1 MQALNPTVVKIN
13 NTDVNVMAVDT
24 GLYPDVGI
32 ADILAYNHIG
42 NPSAQGTT
50 LKAGLA
56 GRVCLLTNGLP
67 AIPVILYGNRYPTV
81 GSLVLYKLTVLT
93 KEQEFT
99 ASVTA
104 GATVTPTADGIVVQ
118 MPATAGDITLT
129 INNYA
134 FRIIVQNTS
143 ATNQYVADHI
153 VTGNGIIPN
162 VDDGGFG
169 NVVVI
174 SKDGNWL
181 ITGIQGFSNDGVT
194 PLNYLTVFNKLQ
206 NGNKYLWQLHATLA
220 PISPDTGPAF
230 AVQSFDI
237 NSDGTRIVVGAF
249 DSIITTDAYSPIS
262 PSLDAGDLTTYLR
275 NGNVWDAGSRITLPG
290 LDSSTFKSLGYTV
303 AMSDDGGRIVA
314 SAPSLNN
321 FSTTSDVL
329 TGLYIIDLNNT
340 TGLYSI
346 KQRISGGGVNERI
359 SSKVGYGLAISGDGT
374 KIFSTNFFLSA
385 DRPVCRIE
393 EFVRGIDSFPST
405 PTRAYLCDTSD
416 QSDMFKYLSFPDPG
430 GLVISEDT
438 NIIVVG
444 FSYAAVNG
452 QYNAG
457 RVDIIKRQNG
467 VWVKHSQ
474 LVSPS
479 GIQMENRFGAGIDI
493 SPDANY
499 IFAGAGEFYGNIP
512 AEGGSV
518 HVFKYDAQTDTY
530 SAIERIRSENNYPT
544 GAFGWSI
551 SYDRVSKYLAVSQQE
566 DSPSNAKGSIHYI
579 PVSALVV

>member
-1 MQALNPTVVKIN
+1 MKSTNPTIIKVN
-13 NTDVNVMAVDT
+13 GTDVNVMYVDT
-24 GLYPDVGI
+24 GAYPDAGI
-32 ADILAYNHIG
+32 ADILSYNHLDI
-42 NPSAQGTT
+42 PSSQGTT

-56 GRVCLLTNGLP
+56 GRVGLLTCGLP
-67 AIPVILYGNRYPTV
+67 AIPVILYGNKYPTTN
-81 GSLVLYKLTVLT
+81 SLVLYKMTVLT
-93 KEQEFT
+93 KEQEFS
-99 ASVTA
+99 ASITA
-104 GATVTPTADGIVVQ
+104 GTVTPTADGLVVQ
-118 MPATAGDITLT
+118 LPATPGDVTLT
-129 INNYA
+129 INNYM
-134 FRIIVQNTS
+134 FRIAVQEPAAVNP
-143 ATNQYVADHI
+143 YIADHI
-153 VTGNGIIPN
+153 LVGTGIIPN
-162 VDDGGFG
+162 VATGGFG
-169 NVVVI
+169 NAVVV

-194 PLNYLTVFNKLQ
+194 PLNYLAVFNKLQ

-230 AVQSFDI
+230 AFKSFDI
-237 NSDGTRIVVGAF
+237 NSDGTRIVVGAY
-249 DSIITTDAYSPIS
+249 DSIITTGAYSPIS

-290 LDSSTFKSLGYTV
+290 LNSSTFKSLGYTV

-314 SAPSLNN
+314 SAPALNN

-374 KIFSTNFFLSA
+374 KIFSSNFFLSA
-385 DRPVCRIE
+385 DQPVCRIE
-393 EFVRGIDSFPST
+393 EFVRGINSFPST
-405 PTRAYLCDTSD
+405 PTRSYLCDTSD
-416 QSDMFKYLSFPDPG
+416 QSDKFMYLSFPDPG
-430 GLVISEDT
+430 ALLISEDT
-438 NIIVVG
+438 NTIVVG
-444 FSYAAVNG
+444 FSYAMVNG
-452 QYNAG
+452 HYNAG
-457 RVDIIKRQNG
+457 RVDILKRQNG

-479 GIQMENRFGAGIDI
+479 GIQIENRFGAGIDV

-499 IFAGAGEFYGNIP
+499 IFVGAGETYGNIP

-551 SYDRVSKYLAVSQQE
+551 SYDRVSKYLAVSQQA
-566 DSPSNAKGSIHYI
+566 DNASADQGSIHYI
-579 PVSALVV
+579 PVGALVV